1 MLSLAEDIKLIK
13 GLKVSRR
20 SPSISH
26 LFFADDAMLF
36 FKANKESCLCIAD
49 ILSRFGKASGQQLNL
64 QKSVIKFSP
73 DIAPVEKLAI
83 KQVLSI
89 PETENMGIHLGAPID
104 IRGKKSSSFQ
114 FLVDKVAERIIS
126 WAPLHLSQS
135 TKLILINTVL
145 VGMSAHVMKCMKL
158 PRSIANKIDSLI
170 ARFWWD
176 GNVNKGLHWVSRSL
190 IQLPKSMGGLGIRGI
205 SNLNDALL
213 FKQAT
218 RIHLNPQLLLAR
230 VHRGFQQCS
239 ICHFASPYRRQGNP
253 SVGRSSIQK
262 VVHSFKKGFAW
273 KVGNGEASGLSACR
287 RIRECFEWNSAKA
300 ILAME
305 LPLSSEEDFLY
316 WNYHPSD
323 KYTVKTGYYYLSKDR
338 GMEITSSLNRDLEF
352 VKLVW
357 RMNIQ
362 PKWKVFLWKLFH
374 DGITVKVWEDSSLT
388 IFPDIPGSS
397 SSLRRWIQHYILLFN
412 SEDGKN
418 SNCSVLFIASLWSIW
433 KMRNAV
439 CFKGST
445 GTSSLV
451 AESIKLA
458 MEEHELFG
466 QQGSLADEREVASK
480 DNLIIPP
487 GFNYVQLGKEKLGFD
502 NFIVEADGS
511 WDKNTMRSG
520 VGWAVKNY
528 IHGVARDE
536 GGKYGTT
543 TSVIQC
549 EVWACLEAMKWA
561 RAKGKQG
568 ILLLSDSIS
577 LLNNLQ
583 DHQGKEISIYWL
595 LKELRIVGASFQRCA
610 ILKVNRDQVQR
621 ANDIARKCRI
631 DCTSLL

>member
-1 MLSLAEDIKLIK
+1 MEDNILLSHELMHLINSRKGSNFTAIKIDMSKAYDKVDWLFLLKVLQAFGFSNHWIWMISQCCLNEDIKLIK

-73 DIAPVEKLAI
+73 GVASVEKLAI
-83 KQVLSI
+83 KQVLSM

-114 FLVDKVAERIIS
+114 FL
-126 WAPLHLSQS
+126 
-135 TKLILINTVL
+135 
-145 VGMSAHVMKCMKL
+145 
-158 PRSIANKIDSLI
+158 SIANKIDSLI
-170 ARFWWD
+170 ARFWWA
-176 GNVNKGLHWVSRSL
+176 GNGNKGLHWVSRSL

-218 RIHLNPQLLLAR
+218 RMHLNPQLLLVR

-239 ICHFASPYRRQGNP
+239 ICHIASPYRRQGNP

-262 VVHSFKKGFAW
+262 VAQSFKKGFAW
-273 KVGNGEASGLSACR
+273 KVGNGESIRALSMPWVKGEIPLVKDGIILRAALNWKVSDFINGDTLTWNAG

-305 LPLSSEEDFLY
+305 LPLSTEEDFLY
-316 WNYHPSD
+316 WKYHPSG
-323 KYTVKTGYYYLSKDR
+323 KYTVKTGYYYLSKDG
-338 GMEITSSLNRDLEF
+338 GMESTSSLNRDLEF
-352 VKLVW
+352 VKL
-357 RMNIQ
+357 
-362 PKWKVFLWKLFH
+362 LFH
-374 DGITVKVWEDSSLT
+374 DGIAVKGNLARRGIQVETECDYCGLALEDSLHLFRFCNLTKEVWENSSLT
-388 IFPDIPGSS
+388 ICPDILGSS

-412 SEDGKN
+412 SEDRKN
-418 SNCSVLFIASLWSIW
+418 SNRSVLFIASLWSIW

-439 CFKGST
+439 CFNGST

-451 AESIKLA
+451 VESIKLA
-458 MEEHELFG
+458 MEDHEIFG

-480 DNLIIPP
+480 DNPIIPP

-511 WDKNTMRSG
+511 WD
-520 VGWAVKNY
+520 
-528 IHGVARDE
+528 
-536 GGKYGTT
+536 
-543 TSVIQC
+543 
-549 EVWACLEAMKWA
+549 
-561 RAKGKQG
+561 
-568 ILLLSDSIS
+568 
-577 LLNNLQ
+577 
-583 DHQGKEISIYWL
+583 
-595 LKELRIVGASFQRCA
+595 
-610 ILKVNRDQVQR
+610 
-621 ANDIARKCRI
+621 
-631 DCTSLL
+631 